1 MMVRSGLTLMCSLVV
16 LGCGSGTRQVR
27 VDVPPVLN
35 LKPYGRV
42 GLARFT
48 VEKAKGQLDEI
59 ATERFSEA
67 VLSAQP
73 GVEVL
78 ELGSADSIRRRVG
91 EPNQGAATAQAIGT
105 NRGIPAVFVGHMK
118 VSNVTPSG
126 GLHGL
131 SLPHLEATVSVELT
145 VALLSTESGGT
156 IWRSSGTMT
165 EKVGGLALVDGEPY
179 FSAKDPNKAYANMV
193 DNLVDYVTRDLR
205 STWTWQ
211 TVSSR

>member
-1 MMVRSGLTLMCSLVV
+1 MTVRSGLTLMSSLVL
-16 LGCGSGTRQVR
+16 LGCGGGTRQVR
-27 VDVPPVLN
+27 VDVPPVLD
-35 LKPYGRV
+35 LRSYGRV

-78 ELGSADSIRRRVG
+78 ELGSADSIQRRVG
-91 EPNQGAATAQAIGT
+91 ESSQGAATAQAIGT
-105 NRGIPAVFVGHMK
+105 SRGIPAVFVGHMK

-131 SLPHLEATVSVELT
+131 TLPHLEANVSVELT

-179 FSAKDPNKAYANMV
+179 FSAKDPNKAYANMI

>member
-16 LGCGSGTRQVR
+16 LGCGSGTRQIR

-91 EPNQGAATAQAIGT
+91 EPSQGAATAQAIGT

-179 FSAKDPNKAYANMV
+179 FSAQDPNKAYANMV